1 MACSQFLG
9 AKFKV
14 VEEKFSATRLSSSS
28 VMLLLFLS
36 LSNLVFRDFSNSS
49 IWQSHFRGK
58 PPRSQ
63 HTGIFCQVTLSGAGG
78 KLVHHWAANRGNSYG
93 RELKWNRN
101 FVFWYSPRKP
111 EKFPPVWNH
120 SRFRKSA
127 SDGSLSKEIFP
138 IGEEFRIGTAILLGF
153 VKLFRLQPLLFFL
166 HRQESSTTW
175 ATYHLQ
181 QIISNFKLIQGRKV
195 VSPC

>member
-1 MACSQFLG
+1 MWH
-9 AKFKV
+9 
-14 VEEKFSATRLSSSS
+14 T
-28 VMLLLFLS
+28 MLQQHNCFNWWQPYAMS
-36 LSNLVFRDFSNSS
+36 RKKGQSSNS
-49 IWQSHFRGK
+49 RLLDK
-58 PPRSQ
+58 
-63 HTGIFCQVTLSGAGG
+63 VNLTLVKSA
-78 KLVHHWAANRGNSYG
+78 AANRGNSYG

-101 FVFWYSPRKP
+101 FVLWYSPRKP
-111 EKFPPVWNH
+111 EKFPPVWNQ

>member
-1 MACSQFLG
+1 MWHTMLQQDNCFNWWQPWISKSRFQ
-9 AKFKV
+9 
-14 VEEKFSATRLSSSS
+14 RLQQLKYLAIALQGKTSS
-28 VMLLLFLS
+28 LPWTLQL
-36 LSNLVFRDFSNSS
+36 R
-49 IWQSHFRGK
+49 
-58 PPRSQ
+58 Q
-63 HTGIFCQVTLSGAGG
+63 HTGIFCQVTLGGAGG

-101 FVFWYSPRKP
+101 FVLWYSPRKP
-111 EKFPPVWNH
+111 EKFPPVWNQ